1 MMINGKEVRIDVG
14 ANLRGA
20 NLEGANLKY
29 ANLKYVNLECAN
41 LKYANLEC
49 AHLEYAHLEDAN
61 LRGANLEDANL
72 KYVHLEYANLRDA
85 NLKYANLRSAHLED
99 ASLKDAQYA
108 LISMFQINWGNLS
121 DELTL
126 ELMRHDAESCG
137 EEAMNN
143 WAKTD
148 KYPFPN
154 NLEKDF
160 YFQEKKELW
169 QAGVPKLR
177 GMQLFKALC
186 EEKNI
191 QISY

>member
-1 MMINGKEVRIDVG
+1 MINRKEVRIVK
-14 ANLRGA
+14 GA
-20 NLEGANLKY
+20 NLEGANLEGAY
-29 ANLKYVNLECAN
+29 LEGTNLRHANLKGANLEGAYLDGAN
-41 LKYANLEC
+41 LRYANLE
-49 AHLEYAHLEDAN
+49 
-61 LRGANLEDANL
+61 GANLEG
-72 KYVHLEYANLRDA
+72 
-85 NLKYANLRSAHLED
+85 
-99 ASLKDAQYA
+99 AQYS
-108 LISMFQINWGNLS
+108 LIQMFQLNWENLS

-148 KYPFPN
+148 ECPFQG
-154 NLEKDF
+154 NLKRDF

-169 QAGVPKLR
+169 QPSVPKLR